1 MASLAHPPSGT
12 ADAPHAVGAQAWM
25 TLPLQATRALACL
38 PFDLLRAQHA
48 RAVQAGLLPR
58 SLLASRDFERTLG
71 ALERAALGPLAR
83 RV

>member
-1 MASLAHPPSGT
+1 MDAT
-12 ADAPHAVGAQAWM
+12 ATTRDM
-25 TLPLQATRALACL
+25 NTLLTLPLQAGRALAWL
-38 PFDLLRAQHA
+38 PFDIARAQHA

-58 SLLASRDFERTLG
+58 SLLASRDFERALT